1 MMVQSHHPHAPTT
14 RRTWI
19 FSSAFG
25 CSTPTSQQSAELY
38 ELIGSALK
46 SMELNF

>member
-19 FSSAFG
+19 FSAAYE
-25 CSTPTSQQSAELY
+25 CSTPTSWEGVKPTNSLELHSS
-38 ELIGSALK
+38 L
-46 SMELNF
+46 